1 MSLVYF
7 IRHGQASFG
16 KADYDALSPLGF
28 RQAEAL
34 GQFWADIDLHLDAV
48 FCGTMKRQQQTTE
61 AVLDV
66 FRRAGR
72 KAPEPIVLPAFDE
85 YDAFGIWDAHVA
97 DLLTNFPEFRPLVE
111 EARTSRKA
119 FQRLFEKVMIDWAE
133 GKRVHPDEPTWQSV
147 IERVTGGIRTLIEH
161 YSHLK
166 SIAVFT
172 SGGPIGIAIKAALE
186 LSATKAMEISWQ
198 VLNASVSRF
207 YLGNRGI
214 FLGGFNDVAH
224 LLVQKAPEMITY
236 R

>member
-34 GQFWADIDLHLDAV
+34 GRFWIDIDLRLDAV
-48 FCGTMKRQQQTTE
+48 ICGTMKRQLQTAET
-61 AVLDV
+61 VLDM
-66 FRRAGR
+66 FHRTGR
-72 KAPEPIVLPAFDE
+72 NAPEPIFLPAFDE

-97 DLLTNFPEFRPLVE
+97 DLLTNSPDLRPLVE

-119 FQRLFEKVMIDWAE
+119 FQRLFEKIMIDWAE
-133 GKRVHPDEPTWQSV
+133 GKRIHPNEPTWGSV

-161 YSHLK
+161 YGHFK
-166 SIAVFT
+166 TIAVFT
-172 SGGPIGIAIKAALE
+172 SGGPIGIAIKTALE

-198 VLNASVSRF
+198 VLNASVSRL
-207 YLGNRGI
+207 YVGNRGI

-224 LLVQKAPEMITY
+224 LLVQKSPEMITY